1 MKDHYPISIRFPEHL
16 KTALEREAKKDDRS
30 VSSVIRRIVERNLIE
45 QNGNGRK
52 K

>member
-1 MKDHYPISIRFPEHL
+1 MKEHYPISIRFPEQL
-16 KTALEREAKKDDRS
+16 KAALEREAKKEDRS
-30 VSSVIRRIVERNLIE
+30 VSSMVRRIIERHLIE